1 MQTNEFITYMKE
13 RLNADLTRE
22 QILDMTNKCQNEILA
37 HDNRI
42 TRILPDPFMHTGS
55 ESLTGSA
62 ANALGDITFDVTT
75 VIPTTVATKGY
86 IQVTDAGI
94 TDKYEYQNFTGSSF
108 ILADDVT
115 LTRAYTTSATMEVD
129 QFDIIASGSL
139 FSSVRN
145 ERNIVQWDVRR
156 VTRVYG
162 YTNNIPGAPLFSGGY
177 GGYGATGAPGSRNPE
192 YSVNSNGNQIEVP
205 ADSIESKEP
214 MSGDCKVVFW
224 QDNSPP
230 NNPSQQ
236 VYFTRAQRWP
246 NQLTSES
253 IPLEIPDRFQTTLLR
268 FAILRDEEYREW
280 GRDDNPDEK
289 YNRFM
294 KEFLTWADEGSESV
308 TKTYTEPRF

>member
-1 MQTNEFITYMKE
+1 MQTNEFITYMAE

-42 TRILPDPFMHTGS
+42 TRILPEPFMHTGS
-55 ESLTGSA
+55 DSLTGTAS
-62 ANALGDITFDVTT
+62 NALGDITFDVTT

-86 IQVTDAGI
+86 IQVTDAGT

-115 LTRAYTTSATMEVD
+115 LTRAYTTSATMEVA
-129 QFDIIASGSL
+129 QFDIIVSGAL

-156 VTRVYG
+156 VSRIYA
-162 YTNNIPGAPLFSGGY
+162 YSNNIGGRGYLSSGFGGFGANSS
-177 GGYGATGAPGSRNPE
+177 TGSRNPE
-192 YSVNSNGNQIEVP
+192 FTNNYNGNQIEVP

-214 MSGDCKVVFW
+214 LSGDCRVVFW

-230 NNPSQQ
+230 KNPSQQ

-246 NQLTSES
+246 NQLINEQV
-253 IPLEIPDRFQTTLLR
+253 PLEIPDRFQTTLLR

-280 GRDDNPDEK
+280 GRDDNPNEK
-289 YNRFM
+289 YNEFM

-308 TKTYTEPRF
+308 TKTYTDPRF

>member
-1 MQTNEFITYMKE
+1 MEA

-55 ESLTGSA
+55 DSFTGSA
-62 ANALGDITFDVTT
+62 SNALGDITFDVTT
-75 VIPTTVATKGY
+75 AIPTTVATKGY

-94 TDKYEYQNFTGSSF
+94 TDKYEYQNFTGMSF
-108 ILADDVT
+108 VLADDVT

-145 ERNIVQWDVRR
+145 ERNTVQWDVRR
-156 VTRVYG
+156 VSRIYA
-162 YTNNIPGAPLFSGGY
+162 YSNNIGGR
-177 GGYGATGAPGSRNPE
+177 GFGSNSTPGSRNPE
-192 YSVNSNGNQIEVP
+192 YTNNYNGNQIEVP
-205 ADSIESKEP
+205 ADTIESKEP
-214 MSGDCKVVFW
+214 LSGDCRVVFW

-230 NNPSQQ
+230 KNPSQQ
-236 VYFTRAQRWP
+236 VYFVRAQRWP
-246 NQLTSES
+246 NQLISETV
-253 IPLEIPDRFQTTLLR
+253 PLEIPDRFQTTLLR

-280 GRDDNPDEK
+280 GRDDNPNEK
-289 YNRFM
+289 YNQFM
-294 KEFLTWADEGSESV
+294 KEFLTWADVGSESV
-308 TKTYTEPRF
+308 TKTYTTPRF